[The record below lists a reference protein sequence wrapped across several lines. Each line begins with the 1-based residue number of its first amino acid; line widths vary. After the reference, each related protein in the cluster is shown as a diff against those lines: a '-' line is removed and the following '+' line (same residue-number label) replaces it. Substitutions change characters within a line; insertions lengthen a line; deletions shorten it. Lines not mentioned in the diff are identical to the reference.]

1 MYQCLFDHAINVS
14 GDQCCFGPH

>member
-1 MYQCLFDHAINVS
+1 MYQCLFDHTMNVS